1 MRYRYQNKLINRI
14 FLIDYSV
21 DKTIQSCISAD
32 FVNA

>member
-14 FLIDYSV
+14 FLIDSSV
-21 DKTIQSCISAD
+21 GKTILSCISVD